1 MSLPYVIVPVYNGAL
16 YIDEFLDKLSHEWI
30 SQLIFVDDG
39 SNDASCK
46 LLLKH
51 GVNVI
56 THRENLGKGASI
68 QSAINWIKD
77 HGGKSAITIDID
89 LQHPPELLNKFSD
102 IPNKTILLGYRFN
115 RKSMPLSRQFS
126 NFITSLLISVRSGN
140 VIKDSQCGYRGFKI
154 NIFDQI
160 TCFENGFHFESE
172 LLMKASLAGLKVNH
186 VNIPTIYGSQVSAM
200 NHVSD
205 SLKFIKMWFQSFLWT

>member
-89 LQHPPELLNKFSD
+89 LQHPPDHIDTFRH
-102 IPNKTILLGYRFN
+102 IPDKTILLGYRYD
-115 RKSMPLSRQFS
+115 RRSMPLSRQFS

-140 VIKDSQCGYRGFKI
+140 VIKDSQCGYRGFQLNLMDKL
-154 NIFDQI
+154 
-160 TCFENGFHFESE
+160 TCHQSGFHFESE
-172 LLMKASLAGLKVNH
+172 FLIKASIIGWKIKHL
-186 VNIPTIYGSQVSAM
+186 NIPTIYGNQISAM
-200 NHVSD
+200 NHVTD
-205 SLKFIKMWFQSFLWT
+205 TVIFMKMWFQSYLWT

>member
-1 MSLPYVIVPVYNGAL
+1 MTEPYIIVPVFNGEK
-16 YIDEFLDKLSHEWI
+16 YIESFIERVDHKW
-30 SQLIFVDDG
+30 QNNLIFVNDG
-39 SNDASCK
+39 SNDNSEEILNNK
-46 LLLKH
+46 NLFV
-51 GVNVI
+51 VNHK
-56 THRENLGKGASI
+56 TNQGKGG
-68 QSAINWIKD
+68 AI
-77 HGGKSAITIDID
+77 KSAFNIIRRQNGDSVITIDID

-115 RKSMPLSRQFS
+115 RKSMPVLRKFS
-126 NFITSLLISVRSGN
+126 NFMTSLLISVRSGN